1 MDRRRFLTLAAAL
14 PALPQSL
21 ESSKAIPEP
30 HFPSRLYCFVWRN
43 WEITNTDRIAKV
55 LGTSERNVL
64 AIGRSMGLPEKPR
77 LTDDQLRRI
86 YITVIRQNWHVLP
99 EAQLI
104 ELLGWDKKKLD
115 FTLKEDDFLDVKL
128 GRNKPQCE
136 PLRYAAPTEQ
146 EKTAAVAIRQALR
159 KVFGKALHVEGQP
172 PFRFIDELNSRG
184 RTTVPSFV
192 RDTKIEPGP
201 MRAQIDASGIH
212 LRAPNQAALQQL
224 IYLLEDEVEAREKFD
239 LPLGTREYQE
249 RWTPRYL
256 YSYFALYGDPLL
268 DPTADPFPSG
278 YLEKLARCGINGVWL
293 QGLLN
298 TLAPA
303 PQFPEFGEGSQI
315 RLRNLA
321 AMCDR
326 ASNFGVKV
334 YLYLN
339 EPRAMPEAFFSN
351 RAQIR
356 GSKHHDLYA
365 MCTSTQQ
372 VRTWLADSLAHVFK
386 NVPQLG
392 GVFTISSSENH
403 TNCFSHG
410 GAWRKEVPNAGDC
423 PRCTKRESWEVFAEM
438 FGAMREGIR
447 RSSATAEIIHYD
459 WGWPDDL
466 SAKMIPLLDRDTHVL
481 SISEWN
487 QPVERGGVKTQ
498 VGEYSI
504 SVTGPGPRATRNWK
518 LAKDA
523 GIKTLAK
530 VQFNNTWEI
539 SAVPYIPVPHL
550 ILEHCQKLRAAGV
563 DGLMP
568 SWTCG
573 GYPSPN
579 LAAAKAYYYEEK
591 PDHEAILRRLASQ
604 RYGAAAVTDALDA
617 WSRFSDAFREFPYGV
632 SIYIIPTQHGPANL
646 LRLEPTGHRPGMILF
661 PHDAMKAWCGRYP
674 PAVVVSQFR
683 KMAGIWKSGLSH
695 MDAVNVK
702 SSSSKRTAAA
712 QDVAIARTC
721 YHHFES
727 VANQVEFYTLRDDVV
742 GNRARLIALAEAEI
756 ELARKQYDV
765 ARGQS
770 TIGYEA
776 SNHYYY
782 LPLDLAEKV
791 LNCQS
796 VISRLRA

>member
-1 MDRRRFLTLAAAL
+1 MDRRRFLSLAAAL
-14 PALPQSL
+14 PAFPQSL
-21 ESSKAIPEP
+21 ETSKAIPEP
-30 HFPSRLYCFVWRN
+30 HFPSRLYCFVWHN
-43 WEITNTDRIAKV
+43 WELANTDRMARV
-55 LGTSERNVL
+55 LGTSERNVIAL
-64 AIGRSMGLPEKPR
+64 GRSMGLPEKPR
-77 LTDDQLRRI
+77 LEEDQLRRL
-86 YITVIRQNWHVLP
+86 YVTVIRQNWHVLP

-104 ELLGWDKKKLD
+104 DLLGWDKRKFD

-128 GRNKPQCE
+128 GRNKPHCE
-136 PLRYAAPTEQ
+136 TLRYAAPSEE
-146 EKTAAVAIRQALR
+146 EKGGATAIRQTLR
-159 KVFGKALHVEGQP
+159 KVFGKALNTPGQP
-172 PFRFIDELNSRG
+172 LFRFIDELNSRG

-201 MRAQIDASGIH
+201 MRAEIEAGGIH

-239 LPLGTREYQE
+239 LPLGVREYAE

-268 DPTADPFPSG
+268 DATADPFPGG

-298 TLAPA
+298 TLAPSA
-303 PQFPEFGEGSQI
+303 QFPEFGEGWQI
-315 RLRNLA
+315 RLKNLA
-321 AMCDR
+321 ALCDR

-339 EPRAMPEAFFSN
+339 EPRAMPAEFFTK
-351 RAQIR
+351 RAQLR
-356 GSKHHDLYA
+356 GSRHQDLYA
-365 MCTSTQQ
+365 MCTSTPQ
-372 VRTWLADSLAHVFK
+372 VRTWLTDSLAHVFK
-386 NVPQLG
+386 TVPQLG

-410 GAWRKEVPNAGDC
+410 GSWRKEAPTGGDC
-423 PRCTKRESWEVFAEM
+423 PRCVKRASWDVLAEL
-438 FGAMREGIR
+438 FSAMRDGIR
-447 RSSATAEIIHYD
+447 RSSASAEIIHYD

-466 SAKMIPLLDRDTHVL
+466 STKLIPMLDRDVHVL
-481 SISEWN
+481 SISEWK
-487 QPVERGGVKTQ
+487 QPVERGGVTTE

-504 SVTGPGPRATRNWK
+504 SVIGPGPRATRNWQ
-518 LAKDA
+518 LAQQA

-550 ILEHCQKLRAAGV
+550 ILEHCQKLREAGV
-563 DGLMP
+563 NGLMP

-579 LAAAKAYYYEEK
+579 LSAAKAYYFEEK
-591 PDHEAILRRLASQ
+591 PDHDAVLRRLAAQ
-604 RYGAAAVTDALDA
+604 RYGSTGVADALQA
-617 WSRFSDAFREFPYGV
+617 WQQFSTAFREFPYGV
-632 SIYIIPTQHGPANL
+632 SIYIIPTQHGPANM

-661 PHDAMKAWCGRYP
+661 PHDALKAWCGRYP
-674 PAVVVSQFR
+674 PQAVLSQFR
-683 KMAGIWKSGLSH
+683 KMAGIWKNGLPH
-695 MDAVNVK
+695 LDAAHLK
-702 SSSSKRTAAA
+702 SPSSKRTGAA
-712 QDVAIARTC
+712 QDVAIAQTC

-727 VANQVEFYTLRDDVV
+727 VANQVEFYMLREDRAA
-742 GNRARLIALAEAEI
+742 NRARLIALAEAEI
-756 ELARKQYDV
+756 ELARKQYEV
-765 ARGQS
+765 ARSQS

-782 LPLDLAEKV
+782 TPLDLVEKV
-791 LNCQS
+791 LNCQQ
-796 VISRLRA
+796 VIAQLKR